1 MVAAGVVTGVEEAE
15 GVVGGAD
22 DGRAV
27 VVVAA
32 GVVGGADDGRAVV
45 VVAAGVVAGVEE
57 ATKDLKLLS
66 YLK

>member
-1 MVAAGVVTGVEEAE
+1 MVAAGVVTGVEEAT
-15 GVVGGAD
+15 
-22 DGRAV
+22 
-27 VVVAA
+27 